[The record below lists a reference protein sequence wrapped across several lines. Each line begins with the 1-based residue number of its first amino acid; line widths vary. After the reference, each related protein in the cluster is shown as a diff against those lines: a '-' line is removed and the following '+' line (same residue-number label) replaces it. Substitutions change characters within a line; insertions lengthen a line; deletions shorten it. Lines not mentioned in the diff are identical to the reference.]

1 MSEVAVN
8 FSQLKFVKA
17 TSELESFS
25 KAAQFCHVTQPTL
38 SNGVS
43 KLEEELGERI
53 FIRTTRSVGLTAFG
67 ELLLPT
73 IASILNLEEMIRL
86 SAREFASP
94 ETVVLKIGMSPLVST
109 KFVTLLTDSF
119 KAQHSNHEILLIEE
133 NLSVLDEKL
142 KNNELDLILVP
153 IVKRASRKN
162 AIRLYDED
170 LFFIDKAD
178 GARSKVPINDIRDK
192 TFVMVPDSCGLSEI
206 TRSLLRTTRKEIKE
220 YEGKALSYQVLAD
233 WASHGLGSAILPRSK
248 ILPNISK
255 QQIFKSNKP
264 AKIVFQAKWLS
275 MDSKPLKKMIQH
287 FKKYTDEIVSGMA
300 N

>member
-1 MSEVAVN
+1 MN

-17 TSELESFS
+17 TSEFKSFS
-25 KAAQFCHVTQPTL
+25 KAARFCHVTQPTL

-43 KLEEELGERI
+43 KLEDELGEKI
-53 FIRTTRSVGLTAFG
+53 FVRTTRTVGLTAFG
-67 ELLLPT
+67 EMLLPS
-73 IASILNLEEMIRL
+73 IDSILNLQEMIH
-86 SAREFASP
+86 SNAREYSNP
-94 ETVVLKIGMSPLVST
+94 EIVVLKIGMSPLVST
-109 KFVTLLTDSF
+109 KFVTLLTESY
-119 KAQHSNHEILLIEE
+119 KAQHSKHEVLLIEE

-162 AIRLYDED
+162 AMRLYDED
-170 LFFIDKAD
+170 LFFIDKVNST
-178 GARSKVPINDIRDK
+178 GSKVPINDIRDK

-233 WASHGLGSAILPRSK
+233 WASHGLGSAILPGSK

-264 AKIVFQAKWLS
+264 AKIVFEAKWS
-275 MDSKPLKKMIQH
+275 SKDNKPLKKMIQH
-287 FKKYTDEIVSGMA
+287 FKKHIDEIVRGVA
-300 N
+300 E